1 MKRVFA
7 LLLALVMVFALAAC
21 GASAEE
27 KIADFVK
34 ENESELV
41 DELLSSAKSADPNA
55 TASIEA
61 VGTGLVITMKFSI
74 LEDLSASDKNMLQQ
88 QYDGMASNFEGALE
102 KMQKDLPELEYY
114 KVRVC
119 DKNGELLA
127 TVVAGNKSA
136 AGADDNEE
144 GTNNE
149 LNENSKVELLPPST
163 SEDEDEDENAG
174 SGYYNDELNENSK
187 VERPLPG
194 NNTTTDAA
202 ADKIAAYVAK
212 NKAELLGAMEQS
224 FATSS
229 GMTCTS
235 SIEAIG
241 RGFVIK
247 ININEFDNIS
257 ADIKKQL
264 QDAYDAQQATFDGLL
279 DNLKAELPEAEYMEI
294 DVCEKDGDVLAV
306 IRAGK

>member
-149 LNENSKVELLPPST
+149 LNENSKVE
-163 SEDEDEDENAG
+163 
-174 SGYYNDELNENSK
+174 
-187 VERPLPG
+187 RPLPG